1 MSVLAEKMGNEKMNT
16 ENWIVLCPLD
26 DLTINDGVCALVGE
40 DQVAVFRTGAGDE
53 VYAICN
59 YDPIGKAN
67 VLSRGIVGDLQGKPV
82 VASPLYKQHFCLQTG
97 QCLEKEKVSVKTYPT
112 RVVDGQ
118 VEILG
123 SG

>member
-1 MSVLAEKMGNEKMNT
+1 MSVSAEKMDSEKMNS
-16 ENWIVLCPLD
+16 ENWIVLCPLE
-26 DLTINDGVCALVGE
+26 DLTINDGVCALIGE

-53 VYAICN
+53 VYAISN

-67 VLSRGIVGDLQGKPV
+67 VLSRGIVGDIQGKPV

-97 QCLEKEKVSVKTYPT
+97 QCLEKETVSVSTYPI

-118 VEILG
+118 VQILG
-123 SG
+123 SD